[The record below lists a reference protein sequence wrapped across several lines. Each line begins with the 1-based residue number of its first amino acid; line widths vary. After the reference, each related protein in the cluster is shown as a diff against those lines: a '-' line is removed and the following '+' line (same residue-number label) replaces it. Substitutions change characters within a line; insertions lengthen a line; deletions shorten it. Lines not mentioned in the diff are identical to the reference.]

1 MGSLIFILAPLLGA
15 MCLATGFVIALGLVA
30 SHADEHFDR
39 QLAEERQGTLWAASV
54 AELELYAPPPE
65 VATAV
70 AVAATTSKAV
80 IAISKRCPEESLG
93 KLGRRTPIPTE
104 TSSAQPTSSPPAM

>member
-1 MGSLIFILAPLLGA
+1 
-15 MCLATGFVIALGLVA
+15 MCLATGFAIALGLA
-30 SHADEHFDR
+30 AARADAHFDR
-39 QLAEERQGTLWAASV
+39 QLSEEREGGLSTAAL

-70 AVAATTSKAV
+70 AVAATTSSAV
-80 IAISKRCPEESLG
+80 IAIKRRCPAESLG

>member
-30 SHADEHFDR
+30 SRADEHFDR
-39 QLAEERQGTLWAASV
+39 QLAEEREGALPAGAL

-65 VATAV
+65 VATAA
-70 AVAATTSKAV
+70 AVAATTSSAV
-80 IAISKRCPEESLG
+80 IAINRRCPAESLG

-104 TSSAQPTSSPPAM
+104 TSNAHPTSSPPAM